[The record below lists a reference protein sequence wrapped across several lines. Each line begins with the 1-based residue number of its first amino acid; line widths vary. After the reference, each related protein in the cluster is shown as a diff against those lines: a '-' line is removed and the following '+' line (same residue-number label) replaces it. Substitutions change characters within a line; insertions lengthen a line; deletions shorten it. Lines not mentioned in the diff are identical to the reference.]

1 MNTKTKISRNR
12 AFNIFLYIFFFL
24 MCACFV
30 LPLIVVISASFTS
43 EQALTS
49 GGFSLLPRDFTL
61 DAQPGRSAGGVSPF
75 PEQFPLPQAHH
86 GLYLL
91 YHALQRRYDSEL
103 HYLRQVL

>member
-1 MNTKTKISRNR
+1 MNPKIKHSRDR
-12 AFNIFLYIFFFL
+12 AFKRFVYIFFFL

-61 DAQPGRSAGGVSPF
+61 DAYKSAFSSGTRVLRAYGV
-75 PEQFPLPQAHH
+75 LTKH
-86 GLYLL
+86 
-91 YHALQRRYDSEL
+91 
-103 HYLRQVL
+103 LR